1 VLQPGAEE
9 TIRLPS
15 LSGAGYEWSVE
26 VAGGDPEAVAV
37 REVDPDAPLAPPGE
51 SPDHVFRLS
60 ARRPGTAVLRFEQ
73 HRPWDTDT
81 PPHDVRTFDV
91 VVEG

>member
-1 VLQPGAEE
+1 VGAEQ

-26 VAGGDPEAVAV
+26 IARGDRESVAV
-37 REVDPDAPLAPPGE
+37 EEIDPDTHAGPPGE

-60 ARRPGTAVLRFEQ
+60 PLRPGKAVLRFEQ
-73 HRPWDTDT
+73 RRPWENGAA
-81 PPHDVRTFDV
+81 PHDTRSFEV